1 MKITKILALLLALLM
16 IVSMVACTTPTPE
29 TPDDQEQPGD
39 DPTDQPGDNP
49 DDNPGEQ
56 PDADPFPGYE
66 AITIAEALELC
77 GESGNITTERY
88 YIIATVKTIVNAA
101 YGQMVVEDETGEI
114 SVYGT
119 YSADGAINYS
129 EMDEKPYKGDLVLL
143 HCILQNYNGTKEV
156 KNARLIDF
164 KKVETPVDL
173 NDYTSATIAQAREAA
188 VGTKLRVSGVVAAV
202 TYANGMKPIGFI
214 LVDNTQS
221 IYVYGG
227 DAAQR
232 VAVGNKVEIAASK
245 TYWILGDE
253 QSLAD
258 KFGYRGCNQL
268 EDAVLI
274 SNDEKTDNAFDK
286 SWIEESTVKEMLD
299 TPATEDVTTK
309 IFKVNALVSKAVGT
323 GFTNYYFNDLDGK
336 TGTYTYT
343 QCNGSDFSWLDK
355 FDGKIC
361 TVYLMILNAKST
373 QSGCV
378 WRFLPVLV
386 EDNGYTFD
394 KNGAAE
400 FAVKYH
406 GLTQFLPTYSG
417 NPALELTTSV
427 SSDLL
432 GFEGAT
438 LSYSSDNESVVKF
451 VSVGDKLIMNCLGEG
466 KATVTV
472 KGAYGGKE
480 YSETIEITVT
490 VNADVDY
497 VNVAGAIA
505 ANKGDTVT
513 VKGIVGPSLVNKTG
527 FYLIDETGV
536 IAVQTD
542 ADTMATL
549 QIGHEVVI
557 EGVRHVNTKGGTNY
571 YGQTCLNDAKVV
583 SNAYGKHE
591 YSTATFVTDKTLKQV
606 YDLDP
611 MTDYTTTVFVL
622 EATVTVEE
630 AQYYTNIYLTDAN
643 GTKLRLYCSNA
654 GQYSWLKAFA
664 GQEVTVEVAAC
675 NWNDK
680 NYYTGCVLS
689 VVTEDGKILNELNF
703 TK

>member
-1 MKITKILALLLALLM
+1 MKLTKILSLLLALLM
-16 IVSMVACTTPTPE
+16 LVSMVACTPETPE
-29 TPDDQEQPGD
+29 TPDDEKPGV
-39 DPTDQPGDNP
+39 DQPGDEKP
-49 DDNPGEQ
+49 DDEKPEDQ
-56 PDADPFPGYE
+56 YE
-66 AITIAEALELC
+66 TITIAQALELC
-77 GESGNITTERY
+77 GEVGNITSERY
-88 YIIATVKTIVNAA
+88 YIRAKIKTIVNAA
-101 YGQMVVEDETGEI
+101 YGQMIIEDETGEI

-119 YSADGAINYS
+119 YSADGEINYS
-129 EMDEKPYKGDLVLL
+129 AMDEKPYKGDEVLL

-156 KNARLIDF
+156 KNARLIEF
-164 KKVETPVDL
+164 KKNDAVVDL
-173 NDYTSATIAQAREAA
+173 TAYTAATIAEARAAA
-188 VGTKLRVSGVVAAV
+188 VGAKVKVSGVVAAI
-202 TYANGMKPIGFI
+202 TYANGMKPIGFV

-227 DAAQR
+227 DATQQ
-232 VAVGNKVEIAASK
+232 VAVGNKVELAASK
-245 TYWILGDE
+245 TYWVLGDE
-253 QSLAD
+253 QGLAD
-258 KFGYRGCNQL
+258 KFGYKGCNQL
-268 EDAVLI
+268 EDAYLV
-274 SNDEKTDNAFDK
+274 SNDKKTDNVFDK
-286 SWIEESTVKEMLD
+286 SWIEESTVKDMLD
-299 TPATEDVTTK
+299 APVTEDTTT
-309 IFKVNALVSKAVGT
+309 IIRKVNALVSKRPGN
-323 GFTNYYFNDLDGK
+323 GFTNYYFNDLDGT

-343 QCNGSDFSWLDK
+343 QCNGSDFSWLDQ

-361 TVYLMILNAKST
+361 TVYIMILNAKST

-378 WRFLPVLV
+378 YRFLPVAV

-417 NPALELTTSV
+417 NPALEMTTSV
-427 SSDLL
+427 SSELL
-432 GFEGAT
+432 GFENAQ
-438 LSYSSDNESVVKF
+438 LSYTSDNEAVVKF
-451 VSVGDKLIMNCLGEG
+451 VSVGDKLIMNCLGAG

-480 YSETIEITVT
+480 YSDTFEITVT
-490 VNADVDY
+490 VNDDVDY

-542 ADTMATL
+542 AETMATL
-549 QIGHEVVI
+549 QIGHEVI
-557 EGVRHVNTKGGTNY
+557 LEAVRHINTKGGTNY

-583 SNAYGKHE
+583 ANAYGKHE

-622 EATVTVEE
+622 KATVTVEE
-630 AQYYTNIYLTDAN
+630 AQYYTNIYLTDGN
-643 GTKLRLYCSNA
+643 GTQLRLYSSSA
-654 GQYSWLKAFA
+654 KQYNWLKAYA
-664 GQEVTVEVAAC
+664 GQEITVEVAAC

-680 NYYTGCVLS
+680 NYYTGCVLA
-689 VVTEDGKILNELNF
+689 VITNDGKVCNELNF

>member
-1 MKITKILALLLALLM
+1 MKLTKILSLLLALLM
-16 IVSMVACTTPTPE
+16 LVSMIACTPE
-29 TPDDQEQPGD
+29 TPDTPD
-39 DPTDQPGDNP
+39 DEKPDVDQPGDEKP
-49 DDNPGEQ
+49 DDEKPE
-56 PDADPFPGYE
+56 DKYE
-66 AITIAEALELC
+66 TITIAQALELC
-77 GESGNITTERY
+77 GEVGNITTERY
-88 YIIATVKTIVNAA
+88 YIRAKIKTIVNAA
-101 YGQMVVEDETGEI
+101 YGQMIIEDETGEI

-119 YSADGAINYS
+119 YSADGEINYS
-129 EMDEKPYKGDLVLL
+129 AMDEKPYKGDEVLL

-156 KNARLIDF
+156 KNARLIEF
-164 KKVETPVDL
+164 KKNDAVVDL
-173 NDYTSATIAQAREAA
+173 TAYTTATIAEARAAA
-188 VGTKLRVSGVVAAV
+188 VGAKVKVSGVVAAI
-202 TYANGMKPIGFI
+202 TYANGMKPIGFV

-227 DAAQR
+227 DATQQ
-232 VAVGNKVEIAASK
+232 VAVGNKVELAASK
-245 TYWILGDE
+245 TYWVLGDE
-253 QSLAD
+253 QGLAD
-258 KFGYRGCNQL
+258 KFGYKGCNQL
-268 EDAVLI
+268 EDAYLV
-274 SNDEKTDNAFDK
+274 SNDKKTDNVFDK
-286 SWIEESTVKEMLD
+286 SWIQESTVKDMLEA
-299 TPATEDVTTK
+299 PVTEDTTT
-309 IFKVNALVSKAVGT
+309 IIRKVNALVSKRPGN
-323 GFTNYYFNDLDGK
+323 GFTNYYFNDLDGT

-343 QCNGSDFSWLDK
+343 QCNGSDFSWLDQ

-378 WRFLPVLV
+378 YRFLPVAV

-417 NPALELTTSV
+417 NPALEMTTSV
-427 SSDLL
+427 SSELL
-432 GFEGAT
+432 GFENAT

-451 VSVGDKLIMNCLGEG
+451 VPVGDKLIMNCLGAG

-480 YSETIEITVT
+480 YSETFEISV
-490 VNADVDY
+490 VLNEDVDY

-542 ADTMATL
+542 AETMATL
-549 QIGHEVVI
+549 QIGHEVI
-557 EGVRHVNTKGGTNY
+557 LEAVRHINTKGGTNY

-591 YSTATFVTDKTLKQV
+591 YSTATFVSDKTLKQV
-606 YDLDP
+606 YDLNP

-622 EATVTVEE
+622 KATVTVEE
-630 AQYYTNIYLTDAN
+630 AQYYTNIYLTDGN
-643 GTKLRLYCSNA
+643 GTQLRLYCSNA
-654 GQYSWLKAFA
+654 GQYGWLKAFA

-680 NYYTGCVLS
+680 NYYTGCVLA
-689 VVTEDGKILNELNF
+689 VITNEGKICNELNF
-703 TK
+703 SK

>member
-1 MKITKILALLLALLM
+1 MKFAKILSLLLALLM
-16 IVSMVACTTPTPE
+16 LVSMVACTPETPE
-29 TPDDQEQPGD
+29 TPDDETPGV
-39 DPTDQPGDNP
+39 DQPGDEKP
-49 DDNPGEQ
+49 DDEKPEET
-56 PDADPFPGYE
+56 YE
-66 AITIAEALELC
+66 TITIAQALELC
-77 GESGNITTERY
+77 GEAGNITTERY
-88 YIIATVKTIVNAA
+88 YIRAKIKTIVNAA
-101 YGQMVVEDETGEI
+101 YGQMIIEDETGEI

-119 YSADGAINYS
+119 YSADGEINYS
-129 EMDEKPYKGDLVLL
+129 AMDEKPYKGDEVLL

-156 KNARLIDF
+156 KNARLIEF
-164 KKVETPVDL
+164 KKNDAVVDL
-173 NDYTSATIAQAREAA
+173 SAYTPATIAEARAA
-188 VGTKLRVSGVVAAV
+188 AIGAKVKVSGVVAAI
-202 TYANGMKPIGFI
+202 TYANGMKPIGFV

-227 DAAQR
+227 DATQQ
-232 VAVGNKVEIAASK
+232 VAVGNKVELAASK
-245 TYWILGDE
+245 TYWVLGDE
-253 QSLAD
+253 QGLAD
-258 KFGYRGCNQL
+258 KFGYKGCNQL
-268 EDAVLI
+268 EDAYLV
-274 SNDEKTDNAFDK
+274 SNDKKTDNVFDK
-286 SWIEESTVKEMLD
+286 SWIEESTVKDMLD
-299 TPATEDVTTK
+299 APVTEDTTT
-309 IFKVNALVSKAVGT
+309 IIRKVNALVSKVPGS
-323 GFTNYYFNDLDGK
+323 GFTNYYFNDLDGT

-343 QCNGSDFSWLDK
+343 QCNGSDFSWLDQ

-361 TVYLMILNAKST
+361 TVYLMVLNAKST

-378 WRFLPVLV
+378 YRFLPVAV
-386 EDNGYTFD
+386 EDNGFTFD

-400 FAVKYH
+400 YAVKYH

-417 NPALELTTSV
+417 NPALEMTTSV
-427 SSDLL
+427 SSELL
-432 GFEGAT
+432 GFENAQ
-438 LSYSSDNESVVKF
+438 LSYTSDNEAVVKF
-451 VSVGDKLIMNCLGEG
+451 VSVGDKLIMNCLGAG

-480 YSETIEITVT
+480 YSDTFEITVT
-490 VNADVDY
+490 VNDDVDY

-527 FYLIDETGV
+527 FYLIDETGM

-542 ADTMATL
+542 AETMATL
-549 QIGHEVVI
+549 QIGHEVI
-557 EGVRHVNTKGGTNY
+557 LEAVRHINTKGGTNY

-622 EATVTVEE
+622 KATVTVEE
-630 AQYYTNIYLTDAN
+630 AQYYTNIYLTDGN
-643 GTKLRLYCSNA
+643 GTQLRLYSSSA
-654 GQYSWLKAFA
+654 KQYNWLKAYA
-664 GQEVTVEVAAC
+664 GQEITVEVAAC

-680 NYYTGCVLS
+680 NYYTGCVLA
-689 VVTEDGKILNELNF
+689 VITNDGKVCNELNF

>member
-1 MKITKILALLLALLM
+1 MKFAKILSLLLALLM
-16 IVSMVACTTPTPE
+16 LVSMVACTPETPE
-29 TPDDQEQPGD
+29 TPDDETPGV
-39 DPTDQPGDNP
+39 DQPGDEKP
-49 DDNPGEQ
+49 DDEKPEET
-56 PDADPFPGYE
+56 YE
-66 AITIAEALELC
+66 TITIAQALELC
-77 GESGNITTERY
+77 GEAGNITTERY
-88 YIIATVKTIVNAA
+88 YIRAKIKTIVNAA
-101 YGQMVVEDETGEI
+101 YGQMIIEDETGEI

-119 YSADGAINYS
+119 YSADGEINYS
-129 EMDEKPYKGDLVLL
+129 AMDEKPYKGDEVLL

-156 KNARLIDF
+156 KNARLIEF
-164 KKVETPVDL
+164 KKNDAVVDL
-173 NDYTSATIAQAREAA
+173 SAYTPATIAEARAA
-188 VGTKLRVSGVVAAV
+188 AIGAKVKVSGVVAAI
-202 TYANGMKPIGFI
+202 TYANGMKPIGFV

-227 DAAQR
+227 DATQQ
-232 VAVGNKVEIAASK
+232 VAVGNKVELAASK
-245 TYWILGDE
+245 TYWVLGDE
-253 QSLAD
+253 QGLAD
-258 KFGYRGCNQL
+258 KFGYKGCNQL
-268 EDAVLI
+268 EDAYLV
-274 SNDEKTDNAFDK
+274 SNDKKTDNVFDK
-286 SWIEESTVKEMLD
+286 SWIQESTVKDMLD
-299 TPATEDVTTK
+299 APVTEDTTT
-309 IFKVNALVSKAVGT
+309 IIRKVNALVSKVPGS
-323 GFTNYYFNDLDGK
+323 GFTNYYFNDLDGT

-343 QCNGSDFSWLDK
+343 QCNGSDFSWLDQ

-361 TVYLMILNAKST
+361 TVYLMVLNAKST

-378 WRFLPVLV
+378 YRFLPVAV
-386 EDNGYTFD
+386 EDNGFTFD

-400 FAVKYH
+400 YAVKYH

-417 NPALELTTSV
+417 NPALEMTTSV
-427 SSDLL
+427 SSELL
-432 GFEGAT
+432 GFENAQ
-438 LSYSSDNESVVKF
+438 LSYTSDNEAVVKF
-451 VSVGDKLIMNCLGEG
+451 VSVGDKLIMNCLGAG

-480 YSETIEITVT
+480 YSDTFEITVT
-490 VNADVDY
+490 VNDDVDY

-542 ADTMATL
+542 AETMATL
-549 QIGHEVVI
+549 QIGHEVI
-557 EGVRHVNTKGGTNY
+557 LEAVRHINTKGGTNY

-622 EATVTVEE
+622 KATVTVEE
-630 AQYYTNIYLTDAN
+630 AQYYTNIYLTDGN
-643 GTKLRLYCSNA
+643 GTQLRLYSSSA
-654 GQYSWLKAFA
+654 KQYNWLKAYA
-664 GQEVTVEVAAC
+664 GQEITVEVAAC

-680 NYYTGCVLS
+680 NYYTGCVLA
-689 VVTEDGKILNELNF
+689 VIANDGKVCNELNF

>member
-1 MKITKILALLLALLM
+1 MKFAKILSLLLALLM
-16 IVSMVACTTPTPE
+16 LVSMVACTPETPE
-29 TPDDQEQPGD
+29 TPDDETPGV
-39 DPTDQPGDNP
+39 DQPGDEKP
-49 DDNPGEQ
+49 DDEKPEET
-56 PDADPFPGYE
+56 YE
-66 AITIAEALELC
+66 TITIAQALELC
-77 GESGNITTERY
+77 GEAGNITTERY
-88 YIIATVKTIVNAA
+88 YIRAKIKTIVNAA
-101 YGQMVVEDETGEI
+101 YGQMIIEDETGEI
-114 SVYGT
+114 AVYGT
-119 YSADGAINYS
+119 YSADGEINYS
-129 EMDEKPYKGDLVLL
+129 AMDEKPYKGDEVLL

-156 KNARLIDF
+156 KNARLIEF
-164 KKVETPVDL
+164 KKNDAVVDL
-173 NDYTSATIAQAREAA
+173 SAYTPATIAEARAA
-188 VGTKLRVSGVVAAV
+188 AIGTKVKVSGVVAAI
-202 TYANGMKPIGFI
+202 TYATGMKPIGFV

-227 DAAQR
+227 DATQQ
-232 VAVGNKVEIAASK
+232 VAVGNKVELAASK
-245 TYWILGDE
+245 TYWVLGDE
-253 QSLAD
+253 QGLAD
-258 KFGYRGCNQL
+258 KFGYKGCNQL
-268 EDAVLI
+268 EDAYLV
-274 SNDEKTDNAFDK
+274 SNDKKTDNVFDK
-286 SWIEESTVKEMLD
+286 SWIEESTVKDMLD
-299 TPATEDVTTK
+299 APVTEDTTT
-309 IFKVNALVSKAVGT
+309 IIRKVNALVSKAPGS

-343 QCNGSDFSWLDK
+343 QCNGSDFSWLDQ

-361 TVYLMILNAKST
+361 TVYLMVLNAKST

-378 WRFLPVLV
+378 YRFLPVAV
-386 EDNGYTFD
+386 EDNGFTFD

-400 FAVKYH
+400 YAVKYH

-417 NPALELTTSV
+417 NPALEMTTSV
-427 SSDLL
+427 SSELL
-432 GFEGAT
+432 GFENAQ
-438 LSYSSDNESVVKF
+438 LSYTSDNEAVVKF

-480 YSETIEITVT
+480 YSDTFEITVT
-490 VNADVDY
+490 VNDDVDY

-505 ANKGDTVT
+505 ANVGDTVT

-549 QIGHEVVI
+549 QIGHEVVLT
-557 EGVRHVNTKGGTNY
+557 GVRHINTKGGTNY

-583 SNAYGKHE
+583 ANAYGKHE

-606 YDLDP
+606 YDLNP

-622 EATVTVEE
+622 KATVTVEE
-630 AQYYTNIYLTDAN
+630 AQYYTNIYLTDGN
-643 GTKLRLYCSNA
+643 GTQLRLYSSSA
-654 GQYSWLKAFA
+654 KQYNWLKAYA
-664 GQEVTVEVAAC
+664 GQEITVEVAAC

-680 NYYTGCVLS
+680 NYYTGCVLA
-689 VVTEDGKILNELNF
+689 VITNDGKVCNELNF

>member
-1 MKITKILALLLALLM
+1 MKFAKILSLLLALLM
-16 IVSMVACTTPTPE
+16 LVSMVACTPETPE
-29 TPDDQEQPGD
+29 TPDDETPGV
-39 DPTDQPGDNP
+39 DQPGDEKP
-49 DDNPGEQ
+49 DDEKPEET
-56 PDADPFPGYE
+56 YE
-66 AITIAEALELC
+66 TITIAQALELC
-77 GESGNITTERY
+77 GEAGNITTERY
-88 YIIATVKTIVNAA
+88 YIRAKIKTIVNAA
-101 YGQMVVEDETGEI
+101 YGQMIIEDETGEI

-119 YSADGAINYS
+119 YSADGEINYS
-129 EMDEKPYKGDLVLL
+129 AMDEKPYKGDEVLL

-156 KNARLIDF
+156 KNARLIEF
-164 KKVETPVDL
+164 KKNDAVVDL
-173 NDYTSATIAQAREAA
+173 SAYTPATIAEARAA
-188 VGTKLRVSGVVAAV
+188 AIGTKVKVSGVVAAI
-202 TYANGMKPIGFI
+202 TYATGMKPIGFV

-227 DAAQR
+227 DATQQ
-232 VAVGNKVEIAASK
+232 VAVGNKVELAASK
-245 TYWILGDE
+245 TYWVLGDE
-253 QSLAD
+253 QGLAD
-258 KFGYRGCNQL
+258 KFGYKGCNQL
-268 EDAVLI
+268 EDAYLV
-274 SNDEKTDNAFDK
+274 SNDKKTDNVFDK
-286 SWIEESTVKEMLD
+286 SWIEESTVKDMLD
-299 TPATEDVTTK
+299 APVTEDTTT
-309 IFKVNALVSKAVGT
+309 IIRKVNALVSKAPGS

-343 QCNGSDFSWLDK
+343 QCNGSDFSWLDQ

-361 TVYLMILNAKST
+361 TVYLMVLNAKST

-378 WRFLPVLV
+378 YRFLPVAV
-386 EDNGYTFD
+386 EDNGFTFD

-400 FAVKYH
+400 YAVKYH

-417 NPALELTTSV
+417 NPALEMTTSV
-427 SSDLL
+427 SSELL

-438 LSYSSDNESVVKF
+438 LSYTSDNEAVVKF

-472 KGAYGGKE
+472 KGAYNGKE
-480 YSETIEITVT
+480 YSETFEITVT
-490 VNADVDY
+490 VNDDVDY

-505 ANKGDTVT
+505 ANVGDTVT

-542 ADTMATL
+542 AETMATL
-549 QIGHEVVI
+549 QIGHEVI
-557 EGVRHVNTKGGTNY
+557 LEAVRHINTKGGTNY

-622 EATVTVEE
+622 KATVTVEE
-630 AQYYTNIYLTDAN
+630 TQYYTNIYLTDGN
-643 GTKLRLYCSNA
+643 GTQLRLYSSSA
-654 GQYSWLKAFA
+654 KQYNWLKAYA
-664 GQEVTVEVAAC
+664 GQEITVEVAAC

-680 NYYTGCVLS
+680 NYYTGCVLA
-689 VVTEDGKILNELNF
+689 VITNDGKVCNELNF